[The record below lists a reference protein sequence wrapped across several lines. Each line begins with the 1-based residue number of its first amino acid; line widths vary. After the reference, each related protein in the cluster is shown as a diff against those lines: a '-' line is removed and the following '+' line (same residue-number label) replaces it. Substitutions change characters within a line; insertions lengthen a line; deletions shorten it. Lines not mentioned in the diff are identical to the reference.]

1 MSETKD
7 TEELVTQIYRGRE
20 RRMYPEVAEYLRTF
34 RTAQRDLED
43 AQAQAE
49 FEFRQGERRLRREAE
64 DAGRLWDTYSNRDQA
79 NAHRELS
86 RARTRAYDNASAA
99 HRTAQRT
106 VLDRLLNSSHRE
118 VQWIAQTILRDRADN
133 DEQTG
138 YARDILAILPATT
151 EQIWAEAKD
160 NRGMCD
166 VFDRYY
172 DQAEAAGIFNADGKA
187 VTAARE
193 IAALR
198 NYIRRNYGGSY
209 VGAFMEKL
217 TPILKAYEADY
228 TAKLEAAKAEWQG
241 LDEAWRSERSRRAAA
256 TRAAN
261 REAQAEEHAE
271 ATMDR
276 LAEEVSQRSVITTQ
290 SAMTGET
297 VRAEYDENGPVNKE
311 AAPALRI
318 VANPA

>member
-1 MSETKD
+1 MSQD
-7 TEELVTQIYRGRE
+7 SNSEELVTQIYKGRE

-34 RTAQRDLED
+34 RQVDRDYED
-43 AQAQAE
+43 AISAADYA
-49 FEFRQGERRLRREAE
+49 RRLAERNAIRVAEDEGRSWDYYGNDTDRRAHRDYRRVQQAAYDAATRAKREA
-64 DAGRLWDTYSNRDQA
+64 R
-79 NAHRELS
+79 
-86 RARTRAYDNASAA
+86 
-99 HRTAQRT
+99 RT
-106 VLDRLLNSSHRE
+106 VLDGLLNSSHRE
-118 VQWIAQTILRDRADN
+118 VQWIAQTILRDHADN
-133 DEQTG
+133 SEQTN

-172 DQAEAAGIFNADGKA
+172 DQAEAAGVFSLDGKA
-187 VTAARE
+187 VVAARE
-193 IAALR
+193 ISALR
-198 NYIRRNYGGSY
+198 NYIRRNYGQSY

-217 TPILKAYEADY
+217 SPILKAYQEDY
-228 TAKLEAAKAEWQG
+228 DAKLVAAKAEWQG

-261 REAQAEEHAE
+261 RQITDAE
-271 ATMDR
+271 AR
-276 LAEEVSQRSVITTQ
+276 EREEAEGAQVRSVITTQ

-297 VRAEYDENGPVNKE
+297 IRAEYDESGPVNKE